1 MKTKKGTLGIREV
14 DVTEKGVTY
23 TTFRIDGYDLKGN
36 RIRFQ
41 SRDEQF
47 ARRKLAE
54 LQTQVY
60 NADSANPLHIVQTW
74 LTDTQ
79 IRESEAAHVLLGDRG
94 GILDAVKVALDG
106 GHFAAKL
113 PVISLDTAIPAFLA
127 EQKERVRPGTLQ
139 VWKSQLGRFYNY
151 VGNVDLTSITTET
164 IAKFIASLRDRSGI
178 NRAAPKTR
186 NNIRADLYRFFAWC
200 INTKGWLAGEN
211 PAAKISKARPDQD
224 LKKVLPLAQ
233 CQELM
238 SYAAS
243 FCGGMAAKY
252 FALGLFAGI
261 RPAEVGRLD
270 ETRSIAPDNNSIH
283 LAASM
288 AKTHKPRSVTIQPN
302 LKQWLLQFPTGTMS
316 EGDRSVRAIRKQFS
330 LSHDILRHTFIS
342 NHVMQFGSFAET
354 AIESG
359 NSESIIRDH
368 YFNRVSKADAQEFW
382 RILPPAVM

>member
-151 VGNVDLTSITTET
+151 VGNVNLTRITTET
-164 IAKFIASLRDRSGI
+164 I
-178 NRAAPKTR
+178 
-186 NNIRADLYRFFAWC
+186 
-200 INTKGWLAGEN
+200 
-211 PAAKISKARPDQD
+211 
-224 LKKVLPLAQ
+224 V
-233 CQELM
+233 
-238 SYAAS
+238 
-243 FCGGMAAKY
+243 
-252 FALGLFAGI
+252 
-261 RPAEVGRLD
+261 
-270 ETRSIAPDNNSIH
+270 
-283 LAASM
+283 
-288 AKTHKPRSVTIQPN
+288 
-302 LKQWLLQFPTGTMS
+302 
-316 EGDRSVRAIRKQFS
+316 
-330 LSHDILRHTFIS
+330 
-342 NHVMQFGSFAET
+342 
-354 AIESG
+354 
-359 NSESIIRDH
+359 
-368 YFNRVSKADAQEFW
+368 
-382 RILPPAVM
+382 